1 MYIGIC
7 IKIVSQ
13 KKFALDR
20 KIAHLIMNHKN
31 YALTQQST
39 SLEIELHRQW
49 LNGRLI
55 INLFIFFNNAK
66 QMGKTFFAISDSDL
80 YQLRPACT
88 DGMKYLTPAS
98 QKLYEKI
105 CDKRIDLTRRRQIS
119 KKTHGNGASL
129 ITPCAR
135 QYAASVLRG
144 IGNAGKCAHSS
155 RTHGLHLYPP
165 FAGSYGGW

>member
-1 MYIGIC
+1 
-7 IKIVSQ
+7 
-13 KKFALDR
+13 
-20 KIAHLIMNHKN
+20 MNHKN
-31 YALTQQST
+31 CALMQQST
-39 SLEIELHRQW
+39 SLEIGLQRQC

-55 INLFIFFNNAK
+55 INLFIFSTMPSK
-66 QMGKTFFAISDSDL
+66 WGGKTFFAISDSDL

-88 DGMKYLTPAS
+88 DGMKYLTSAS

-144 IGNAGKCAHSS
+144 TVNAG
-155 RTHGLHLYPP
+155 
-165 FAGSYGGW
+165 

>member
-1 MYIGIC
+1 MRINAAINEFGDRAT
-7 IKIVSQ
+7 KTVSEW
-13 KKFALDR
+13 KADYKP
-20 KIAHLIMNHKN
+20 I
-31 YALTQQST
+31 Y
-39 SLEIELHRQW
+39 
-49 LNGRLI
+49 
-55 INLFIFFNNAK
+55 FFNNAK
-66 QMGKTFFAISDSDL
+66 QMGGKTFFAISDSDL

-144 IGNAGKCAHSS
+144 TVNAG
-155 RTHGLHLYPP
+155 
-165 FAGSYGGW
+165 

>member
-1 MYIGIC
+1 
-7 IKIVSQ
+7 
-13 KKFALDR
+13 
-20 KIAHLIMNHKN
+20 MNYKN
-31 YALTQQST
+31 YALMHQST
-39 SLEIELHRQW
+39 SLKIELHRQW

-55 INLFIFFNNAK
+55 INLFIFSTMPSK
-66 QMGKTFFAISDSDL
+66 WGKTFFAISDSDL
-80 YQLRPACT
+80 YQLRPART

-144 IGNAGKCAHSS
+144 TVNAG
-155 RTHGLHLYPP
+155 
-165 FAGSYGGW
+165 